1 MATVPKDL
9 GRQVSLQYLLELQ
22 VSLDEAYTRHG
33 SWWEYMEQIFQEHS
47 FARDSIIRELRLLD
61 HA

>member
-33 SWWEYMEQIFQEHS
+33 SWWEYMQDIFLEHS
-47 FARDSIIRELRLLD
+47 HSRDLIIRELKLLN